1 MLRGGDVGLETWNPP
16 RAPVRRKKQ
25 EKVTQYRLI
34 TVAGGYGRE
43 LTPRWASVASV
54 KVAPRAA
61 CTIIAWRQLSLSW
74 GPTVLR
80 QSRDGPLTKVQ
91 RRDV

>member
-1 MLRGGDVGLETWNPP
+1 M
-16 RAPVRRKKQ
+16 
-25 EKVTQYRLI
+25 TQYRLI
-34 TVAGGYGRE
+34 TVAGGYGARE

-74 GPTVLR
+74 GPTV
-80 QSRDGPLTKVQ
+80 SPAIT
-91 RRDV
+91 RRSPDKGSTS